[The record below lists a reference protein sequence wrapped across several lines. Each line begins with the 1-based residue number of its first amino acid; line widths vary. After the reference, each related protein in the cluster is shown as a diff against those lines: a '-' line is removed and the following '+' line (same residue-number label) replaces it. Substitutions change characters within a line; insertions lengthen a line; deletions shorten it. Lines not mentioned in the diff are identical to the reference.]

1 MIIKRLA
8 IAFVVLA
15 LSGSIAGAQTIADPD
30 PDLRGRINLG
40 ADIKLFKGFHLG
52 IDEQLRLKNN
62 MSSVDRLYTTVGLSY
77 KFNDYVKVGAGYVS
91 IMDWKPNKKDWE
103 FKHRFFAE
111 VTGSYRAGFWTFSL
125 REKFLLTNIGDHNEY
140 ENPTNKMALKSRIQV
155 KYRGFRVPIRPYVLF
170 EARVALNDS
179 RLSATYN
186 QSEGGYTS
194 FALLGYD
201 DAHFNRYRSGIGADW
216 KISKRSE
223 FNLYYY
229 FDYVT
234 DKEIDVKGT
243 ELKSLVYTRDMNSIL
258 GLGYTFSF

>member
-1 MIIKRLA
+1 MIIKRLT
-8 IAFVVLA
+8 IVLA
-15 LSGSIAGAQTIADPD
+15 AIVLSGAVAGAQTIAEPA
-30 PDLRGRINLG
+30 PDLRARISVG
-40 ADIKLFKGFHLG
+40 TDIKIVKGFHLE
-52 IDEQLRLKNN
+52 IDEQLRLKDN
-62 MSSVDRLYTTVGLSY
+62 MSSVDRLYTTAGLSY
-77 KFNDYVKVGAGYVS
+77 KFNEYVKAGAGYVS
-91 IMDWKPNKKDWE
+91 IMDWKPNKKEWE

-111 VTGSYRAGFWTFSL
+111 VTGTYRAGLWTFSL
-125 REKFLLTNIGDHNEY
+125 REKFQLTNIGDHNEY
-140 ENPTNKMALKSRIQV
+140 ENPSNKMALKSRFQV

-186 QSEGGYTS
+186 PSEGGYTS
-194 FALLGYD
+194 FSLLGYD
-201 DAHFNRYRSGIGADW
+201 DAHFNRYRAGIGADW

-243 ELKSLVYTRDMNSIL
+243 ELRSLVYTRDLNSIL
-258 GLGYTFSF
+258 GVGYTFSF